1 MVYRFFKY
9 FSYKGILEWMLGR
22 PAIVIWVIAAITLI
36 FALNLPRLS
45 FKTSVY
51 DFVIEDLSETARY
64 QDFKKIFG
72 SDEIIRV
79 VIKTENVFDPATF
92 SKIEQFA
99 GDASKIK
106 GIRRVIS
113 LPGIKKE
120 VDISDKWNM
129 DNFAEILAPVELF
142 SRNIISDD
150 RKTTA
155 ITLLLNNDA
164 QMNTVIRSVKKM
176 ISETSKEL
184 SLYQIGM
191 PLVSQALASF
201 TKKDFF
207 RLPPVTFLLI
217 AAVLFFLFRNLSC
230 FLLPLS
236 CVAVSL
242 VWTFG
247 MMAVTGTPLA
257 MLTMIVPIFI
267 IAVGTAYC
275 LYICSEY
282 LSCAQYAESPR
293 DAVFSTFSNMALP
306 TFLAV
311 LTTSTGLGS
320 LLVNRISAIHEFAI
334 FSCFGIFSLLV
345 IVLTLFPSAL
355 ALIPLPAM
363 SPDQGQQKQA
373 AGNGQQAKNLRLTDR
388 FLDIIIHLNLK
399 HQRTTLMVIGIIVV
413 FCLIGMFRLRAET
426 NPVDYFKRDTRVSR
440 NFHDIYKDLSG
451 SFPINVAMDSRIEDY
466 FEDPGHVREIARL
479 QEFLESLPGVD
490 KTVSFADYM
499 KLVNYALN
507 KFDPKYYALPEEAF
521 EVRMVLNN
529 YRSMLGEDMLLRFMN
544 QEFSKVNI
552 LLLTHISSSRDFL
565 ETQEKILAYVHQNF
579 SKDIAWDVTGF
590 GMVISASSHILVTGQ
605 VKSLSLTMAIIFSI
619 MFILFLSGR
628 VGLVAILS
636 ASFPIIINFGLM
648 GWAGIRLSV
657 ATSLIASIA
666 IGLAVDDIIHYLVR
680 YSREF
685 KKDLDKDRALRDT
698 VRSVGKPIIFTSLTI
713 SIGFSI
719 LIFSHFKLTAVFGL
733 LMVITMLSALVGD
746 LLILPSLML
755 HVELVT
761 AWDLLRLMPTLGGMS
776 AGIAHE
782 LNQPLTVIKMG
793 SDILKMMTKQEGD
806 IPKEQLTQVVNEIGD
821 QVDRASE
828 MVNRL
833 REFEGKPV
841 FVKEKVNINK
851 PIQDTLAIVGHQ
863 LTLEN
868 IDLELQLDE
877 NLPPVTAHNNR
888 LAQVIFNIVNNA
900 CDAINQNKTGP
911 NVITIRSF
919 QEHDSVAVT
928 ISDTGVGIPAH
939 LKDRIFEPFFT
950 TKEVGKGKGLGL
962 SITNEV
968 VRDYGGR
975 LTVQSKQGQGT
986 TFKLDFPIYSKNSE
1000 VLKTSE

>member
-1 MVYRFFKY
+1 MLNKY
-9 FSYKGILEWMLGR
+9 LSYKLLLKQMLSQ
-22 PAIVIWVIAAITLI
+22 PVAVIMAVSVITLF
-36 FALNLPRLS
+36 FAFNLPRLS
-45 FKTSVY
+45 FKTSVH

-79 VIKTENVFDPATF
+79 VIKTENVFEPATF

-99 GDASKIK
+99 ENASEIK

-120 VDISDKWNM
+120 VDISNKWNM
-129 DNFAEILAPVELF
+129 DNFTEMLAPVDLF
-142 SRNIISDD
+142 SKNIISDD

-155 ITLLLNNDA
+155 ITLILNNDA
-164 QMNTVIRSVKKM
+164 DTETIIRAVSKM
-176 ISETSKEL
+176 MSETSKEL

-191 PLVSQALASF
+191 PLVSKALASF

-207 RLPPVTFLLI
+207 RLPPLTFLLI
-217 AAVLFFLFRNLSC
+217 AGVLFFLFRNLPC
-230 FLLPLS
+230 FLLPLT
-236 CVAVSL
+236 CVATSL

-282 LSCAQYAESPR
+282 LSCARHAESPR
-293 DAVFSTFSNMALP
+293 DAVFTTFSNMALP

-334 FSCFGIFSLLV
+334 FSCFGITSLLI
-345 IVLTLFPSAL
+345 IVLTLFPCAL
-355 ALIPLPAM
+355 TLIPLPE
-363 SPDQGQQKQA
+363 QGQQKQTP
-373 AGNGQQAKNLRLTDR
+373 GSGHQTTTSGLTDR
-388 FLDIIIHLNLK
+388 FLDIIIHLSLK
-399 HQRTTLMVIGIIVV
+399 HQRITLMVIGLIVV
-413 FCLIGMFRLRAET
+413 FCLIGMLRLRAET
-426 NPVDYFKRDTRVSR
+426 NPVGYFKKDTQISR

-451 SFPINVAMDSRIEDY
+451 SFPINVAMDSRIESY
-466 FEDPGHVREIARL
+466 FEDPEHVRQISRL
-479 QEFLESLPGVD
+479 QKFLETLPGVD

-507 KFDPKYYALPEEAF
+507 KFDPKYYALPEESF

-529 YRSMLGEDMLLRFMN
+529 YRSMLGEDMLSQFMN

-565 ETQEKILAYVHQNF
+565 ETQEKILEHVNQNF
-579 SKDIAWDVTGF
+579 SEDIAWDVTGF
-590 GMVISASSHILVTGQ
+590 GMVISASSHILVSGQ

-619 MFILFLSGR
+619 MFVLFLSTR
-628 VGLVAILS
+628 VGLVAIVS
-636 ASFPIIINFGLM
+636 ACFPIIINFGLM

-698 VRSVGKPIIFTSLTI
+698 IKSVGRPIIFTSLTI

-719 LIFSHFKLTAVFGL
+719 LIFSHFKPTSVFGI
-733 LMVITMLSALVGD
+733 LMVITMFSALAGD

-793 SDILKMMTKQEGD
+793 SDILKMITTQDKE
-806 IPKEQLTQVVNEIGD
+806 IPKEQLRQVVSEISE

-828 MVNRL
+828 MVSRL
-833 REFEGKPV
+833 KEFEGKPA

-863 LTLEN
+863 LVLDN
-868 IDLELQLDE
+868 IGLDIHLDE
-877 NLPPVTAHNNR
+877 NLPPVIAHNNR

-900 CDAINQNKTGP
+900 CDAINKNRTDR

-939 LKDRIFEPFFT
+939 LRDRIFEPFFT
-950 TKEVGKGKGLGL
+950 TKEIGKGKGLGL

-968 VRDYGGR
+968 VRDYRGNV
-975 LTVQSKQGQGT
+975 TVRSKKGQGT
-986 TFKLDFPIYSKNSE
+986 TFKLAFPIHSE
-1000 VLKTSE
+1000 ALKTSE